1 MSRPS
6 QRSSLILSTVL
17 AILLLISLAA
27 LCFLLPFV
35 VESLCGTRDLIGD
48 RSQMTQAE
56 RYTVLGIAY
65 AMVAVAAV
73 AILLLMRL
81 LHVVSRGQVF
91 STATTKLISTVS
103 LCCFGEGALFA
114 IVGIWFQLS
123 FGVTMAVCFIGLC
136 LRIVGN
142 VIKEACR
149 MKTENDLTI

>member
-1 MSRPS
+1 MFRSTR
-6 QRSSLILSTVL
+6 RSSLILSNVL
-17 AILLLISLAA
+17 AILLLISLAV

-48 RSQMTQAE
+48 RSQMTTAE
-56 RYTVLGIAY
+56 RYTVLVITY

-81 LHVVSRGQVF
+81 LRVVSHGKVF
-91 STATTKLISTVS
+91 SAETTKLIDMVS
-103 LCCFGEGALFA
+103 LCCFGEGLLFA
-114 IVGIWFQLS
+114 VTGIWFQLS

-149 MKTENDLTI
+149 MKAENDLTI

>member
-1 MSRPS
+1 MFRSTR
-6 QRSSLILSTVL
+6 RSSLILSNVL
-17 AILLLISLAA
+17 AILLLISLAV

-48 RSQMTQAE
+48 RSQMTTAE
-56 RYTVLGIAY
+56 RYTVLGITY

-73 AILLLMRL
+73 AILFLMRL
-81 LHVVSRGQVF
+81 LRVVSHGKVF
-91 STATTKLISTVS
+91 SAETTKLIDAVS
-103 LCCFGEGALFA
+103 LCCFGEGLLFA
-114 IVGIWFQLS
+114 VTGIWFQLS

-149 MKTENDLTI
+149 MKAENDLTI

>member
-1 MSRPS
+1 MFRSTR
-6 QRSSLILSTVL
+6 RSSLILSNVL
-17 AILLLISLAA
+17 AILLLISLAV

-48 RSQMTQAE
+48 RSQMTTAE
-56 RYTVLGIAY
+56 RYTVLGITY

-73 AILLLMRL
+73 AILFLMRL
-81 LHVVSRGQVF
+81 LRVVSHGKVF
-91 STATTKLISTVS
+91 SAETTKLIDVVS
-103 LCCFGEGALFA
+103 LCCFGEGLLFA
-114 IVGIWFQLS
+114 VTGIWFQLS

-149 MKTENDLTI
+149 MKAENDLTI